1 MASCLTLTD
10 RPSRNRCVKGQVL
23 YNAPLHSSQ
32 ASLVLNRTPENTPS
46 GDPEPTNDA
55 SERTLRSTTEGAVS
69 LLDLW
74 LILWRAKWQIIGI
87 TAIFAA
93 LSIPYALMQ
102 TEWYRSE
109 VLLAPA
115 EEKSTS
121 GLMQQLGG
129 LVALA
134 GVSVGG
140 GGNTQP
146 LAILR
151 SRDFAASFIEEQ
163 DLLPVL
169 YADSWDPVAQ
179 SWIGEDPEK
188 RPDMRDAVKYF
199 REKIVT
205 VAEDTGTGLVT
216 LSVVWT
222 DPEIAAEWADLMVR
236 QINDHLRQRELR
248 AAEANIAYLEEELGN
263 TNVFTLQQS
272 IGRLLEA
279 ELQKLML
286 AKGNEEFAFRVI
298 DRANVPKTRFWPN
311 RKLIVV
317 LATFLGGMLSV
328 VAVFATHAVRAARAQ
343 AAD

>member
-1 MASCLTLTD
+1 M
-10 RPSRNRCVKGQVL
+10 
-23 YNAPLHSSQ
+23 
-32 ASLVLNRTPENTPS
+32 PENTPS
-46 GDPEPTNDA
+46 EYPEPKHDA
-55 SERTLRSTTEGAVS
+55 PERTSRSTTDGAVS

-93 LSIPYALMQ
+93 LSIPYALVQ
-102 TEWYRSE
+102 TEWYRSD

-129 LVALA
+129 LVSLA

-151 SRDFAASFIEEQ
+151 SRDFAADFIARNN
-163 DLLPVL
+163 LLPVL
-169 YADSWDPVAQ
+169 YSDSWDVTTE
-179 SWIGEDPEK
+179 SWIAEDPEE

-199 REKIVT
+199 RERIVT
-205 VAEDTGTGLVT
+205 VAEDTATGLVT

-222 DPEIAAEWADLMVR
+222 DAVIAAEWANLMVR
-236 QINDHLRQRELR
+236 QINEHLRQRELR
-248 AAEANIAYLEEELGN
+248 EAEANIAYLEEELGN

-286 AKGNEEFAFRVI
+286 ARGNEEFAFRVI
-298 DRANVPKTRFWPN
+298 DRANVPKIRYWPN

-328 VAVFATHAVRAARAQ
+328 LFVLGRHAYGAARTRIAT
-343 AAD
+343 